1 MQVGRSGTILV
12 TGATGYIG
20 GRLVP
25 RLVASGRRV
34 RVLVRS
40 RSRVAAR
47 AWQSQVEVAV
57 GDVLDAQALSKA
69 LAGIDTAYYLVH
81 SMSSGADFHDRDMQ
95 AARAFGRAAKAAGVN
110 RIIYLGGLGDPASRL
125 SHHLRSRQSTGHAL
139 RESGVPVTEFRAA
152 VIVGAGSISFEMI
165 RYLVE
170 RLPVMICP
178 RWIYSRIQPI
188 AVDDLLE
195 YLVSALD
202 APESQG
208 QIVEIGGKDVV
219 TYRGMMLG
227 YAQARGLKRLLVPV
241 PVLTPRLS
249 AYWVHWITP
258 IHAGISSA
266 LIEGLHNDVV
276 VTNDLAHTLF
286 PNVEPMAYAG
296 AIARVIDDLD
306 AGQIDTSWSDAL
318 GAPAWREQ
326 PVGLESRHGMI
337 IERRR
342 VSVSAPARRRVS
354 GFHRHR
360 RRRAAGFSPPGPGG
374 CVERLDR
381 ILGGVGLRRGRRHP
395 DHLRIGD
402 ALDFW
407 RVEDLQDRS
416 LGSPARGDEAAGPGV
431 APVRGA

>member
-1 MQVGRSGTILV
+1 MGGSESILV

-25 RLVASGRRV
+25 RLVESGRRV

-47 AWQSQVEVAV
+47 AWRSQVEVAV
-57 GDVLDAQALSKA
+57 GDVLDAQALSEA
-69 LAGIDTAYYLVH
+69 LAGVGTAYYLVH
-81 SMSSGADFHDRDMQ
+81 SMSSGADFHERDMQ
-95 AARAFGRAAKAAGVN
+95 AARAFGRTAKTAGVR
-110 RIIYLGGLGDPASRL
+110 RIIYLGGLGDPASKL
-125 SHHLRSRQSTGHAL
+125 SHHLRSRQSTGQAL
-139 RESGVPVTEFRAA
+139 RESGVPVTELRAA

-195 YLVSALD
+195 YLVAALD

-227 YAQARGLKRLLVPV
+227 YAQARGLKRLLIPV

-276 VTNDLAHTLF
+276 VTNDLARTLF
-286 PNVEPMAYAG
+286 PDRRA
-296 AIARVIDDLD
+296 D
-306 AGQIDTSWSDAL
+306 
-318 GAPAWREQ
+318 
-326 PVGLESRHGMI
+326 GLCGGDCPRGGRPRRRTDRHVV
-337 IERRR
+337 ERRPGCAGVAR
-342 VSVSAPARRRVS
+342 ATRGAGVAPRDDHRAPTHAGVGTGAR
-354 GFHRHR
+354 GFPGIHRHR
-360 RRRAAGFSPPGPGG
+360 RGARLVFRHLGLAA
-374 CVERLDR
+374 
-381 ILGGVGLRRGRRHP
+381 
-395 DHLRIGD
+395 
-402 ALDFW
+402 A
-407 RVEDLQDRS
+407 RS
-416 LGSPARGDEAAGPGV
+416 AGSPAGRPWACAGD
-431 APVRGA
+431 GAIPITCASATRWTSGGLRT